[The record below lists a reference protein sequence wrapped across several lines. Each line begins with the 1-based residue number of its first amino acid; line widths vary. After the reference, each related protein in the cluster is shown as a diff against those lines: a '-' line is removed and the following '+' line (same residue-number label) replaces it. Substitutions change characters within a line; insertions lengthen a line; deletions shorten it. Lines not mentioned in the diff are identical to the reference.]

1 MGLVLLG
8 NLLTEML
15 THRDQKAEEKR
26 EQHQQ
31 KKTQD
36 LLYASISNTSLSI

>member
-26 EQHQQ
+26 EQQQQ
-31 KKTQD
+31 KNQD